1 MGFFVTPA
9 HRGGRVLTFSGESA
23 FETLVSF
30 SKQYLSFDSE
40 GPNPRGSLF
49 KLVPW
54 IEFVVSFRP
63 TGFWPEA

>member
-1 MGFFVTPA
+1 M
-9 HRGGRVLTFSGESA
+9 LTFSGESA

-54 IEFVVSFRP
+54 KVFVVSLRP
-63 TGFWPEA
+63 MGFWSEA